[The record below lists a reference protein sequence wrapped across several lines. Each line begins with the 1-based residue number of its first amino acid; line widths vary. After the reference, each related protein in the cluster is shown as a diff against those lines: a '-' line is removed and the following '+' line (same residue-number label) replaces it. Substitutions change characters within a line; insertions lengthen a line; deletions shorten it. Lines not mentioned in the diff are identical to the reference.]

1 MKQGDKLLLQL
12 KTKRSVTNKS
22 RAAGHK
28 KMATQ
33 EIKKQIVDV
42 YNAKGLKSVYS
53 FLSKQGIKFQKN
65 VVEFGL
71 NTNSK
76 AGKEKSNWINVSE
89 LRFHYY
95 SLGIRARHSGY
106 SYNRI
111 RGIEIVLL

>member
-1 MKQGDKLLLQL
+1 M
-12 KTKRSVTNKS
+12 T
-22 RAAGHK
+22 
-28 KMATQ
+28 TQ
-33 EIKKQIVDV
+33 EVKKQVVEI

-53 FLSKQGIKFQKN
+53 FLRKQGIKFRLN

-71 NTNSK
+71 NTNQK
-76 AGKEKSNWINVSE
+76 ACNEKQNWINNSK

-95 SLGIRARHSGY
+95 SLGIRARYSGY